1 MKIGYECIPCLLNV
15 SKKTLELSKV
25 SEKKALRILIE
36 VSRFLSLNV
45 TPESTTTEIGS
56 ELFRLLKRELKNPD
70 PLKAV
75 KEESNLKAFEIVKK
89 LSNLDF
95 EKSLK
100 ASLAGNL
107 VDYSSE
113 SLEFDLEK
121 DFFKVFREDL
131 KIDETEELKKA
142 IEGAKTI
149 LYVTDNCG
157 EIIFDKLLLK
167 HLKKKKLF
175 IAAKSKPHSNDATI
189 EDLKIWGFHDFGE
202 IVETGTDSLRMRD
215 SSPKFRRLFEI
226 CDLVILKGMAWFED
240 LSDEDLDKVFHIF
253 RVKCSRVSR
262 ELGVPLGSN
271 LVMRNTSKQLPLS

>member
-1 MKIGYECIPCLLNV
+1 MKIGYECISCLLNV
-15 SKKTLELSKV
+15 SKKTLELSKI
-25 SEKKALRILIE
+25 SEEKALEILIE

-56 ELFRLLKRELKNPD
+56 ELFRLLKRELNDPD

-75 KEESNLKAFEIVKK
+75 KEESNFKALKVSKK

-95 EKSLK
+95 EESLK

-131 KIDETEELKKA
+131 EIDETEELKKA
-142 IEGAKTI
+142 IEDAKTI

-167 HLKKKKLF
+167 HLKEKKLF

-189 EDLKIWGFHDFGE
+189 EDLKKWGFSEFGE
-202 IVETGTDSLRMRD
+202 IVETGTDSLGMRD
-215 SSPKFRRLFEI
+215 SSPKFRKLFET

-240 LSDEDLDKVFHIF
+240 LSDENFDRVFHIF

-262 ELGVPLGSN
+262 ELGVPIGAN
-271 LVMRNTSKQLPLS
+271 LVMRNTSKPLPLF